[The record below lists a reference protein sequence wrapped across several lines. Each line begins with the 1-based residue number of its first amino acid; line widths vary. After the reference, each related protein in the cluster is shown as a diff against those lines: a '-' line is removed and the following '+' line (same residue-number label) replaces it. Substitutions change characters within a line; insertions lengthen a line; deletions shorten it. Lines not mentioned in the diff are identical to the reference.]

1 MIECSLQPMAKKYS
15 KQEHKKIKYCVY
27 LQQMYWN
34 IKGYGKTVWVVAVKI
49 DLDYDKIKDV
59 YKDDDEI
66 VQKCIEFLNT
76 PPKSRY
82 GKRRTRKPL
91 YVFDPQPY
99 NYKVVEKSG
108 KQLISAKLVVRERKN
123 KHFWSQG
130 PSL

>member
-1 MIECSLQPMAKKYS
+1 MAKKYS
-15 KQEHKKIKYCVY
+15 NQEHKKIKYGVY

-76 PPKSRY
+76 PPKSKY
-82 GKRRTRKPL
+82 GKHRKRKPF
-91 YVFDPQPY
+91 YTFDMTPY
-99 NYKVVEKSG
+99 SYKIIEKDS
-108 KQLISAKLVVRERKN
+108 KKIISAILKTNEQKN
-123 KHFWSQG
+123 KYFWGSG
-130 PSL
+130 PSS